1 MNFKDYLLSK
11 ISPNLRFRFVNLKN
25 QFYGGYKNF
34 YYSQNGEDVVVSSL
48 FEDLKIK
55 TGFYV
60 DVGAHHPQRYSNT
73 NLLFLKGWSG
83 INIDPNPETIT
94 LFNSARKNDINLNVG
109 VAANAS
115 KLVYYNFSDPAVNT
129 FSADAAKKY
138 EGKKW
143 ISLVSKTEVSVV
155 PLRDLLVTHVPKNR
169 SVDLLNVDA
178 EGFDMEVLK
187 SNDWEKFQP
196 VVVIIEDHTFN
207 INKAEESE
215 IYSFLRQRKYRLH
228 VYLGF
233 TLIFVRENI

>member
-34 YYSQNGEDVVVSSL
+34 YYSQNGEDVVVSLL
-48 FEDLKIK
+48 FEDLKIQK
-55 TGFYV
+55 GFYV

-83 INIDPNPETIT
+83 INIDPNPETIK
-94 LFNSARKNDINLNVG
+94 LFNSARKLDINLNVG
-109 VAANAS
+109 VAENKS
-115 KLVYYNFSDPAVNT
+115 QLMYYNFSDPAVNT
-129 FSADAAKKY
+129 FSAEAANKY
-138 EGKKW
+138 EGKSW
-143 ISLVSKTEVSVV
+143 ISLVSKIEVVV
-155 PLRDLLVTHVPKNR
+155 EPLRDLLDKHLPKNKT
-169 SVDLLNVDA
+169 VDLLNVDA
-178 EGFDMEVLK
+178 EGFDMEVLR

-196 VVVIIEDHTFN
+196 KVVIIEDHAFN

-233 TLIFVRENI
+233 SLMFVREGV